1 MPKRVPTTELQR
13 IEHALLR
20 HPGGL
25 SLLQLQKELRGSIS
39 RRTLSRRISTLLAAG
54 RIHRRGEARSTRY
67 VHAGAAGVLTP
78 HAPEQ
83 VSARAADQTVVAPA
97 GKIEIAGQKPEIAG
111 KFETPEGVVTI
122 ELSSVARDLLDYVTR
137 PPAARTPRG
146 YERRFLDD
154 YVPNKTAYVPDKTK
168 VHLHRIGKPIAA
180 ERAAGTFAR
189 DILSRFLIDL
199 SWASS
204 RLEGNTYS
212 RLDTERLIQFGQ
224 EAEGKDAKETQ
235 MILNHKAAIELIVED
250 NTDDIGINRFTL
262 LNLHALLSE
271 NLMADPEA
279 SGRLRRRP
287 VNVGGSL
294 YTPPAIP
301 QVIEECFSI
310 ILQKASAIGDP
321 FERAFFLMVQLPYLQ
336 PFEDGN
342 KRVSRLAANIP
353 LIRADLCPL
362 SFVDVPERAYI
373 AGTLAVYEMTRVE
386 LLRDV
391 FVWAY
396 ERSCERYVVVRD
408 SVAEPDRFRMRYRD
422 ALTEVIGQVVRTKQ
436 QPSADNVRALAQGIV
451 AASDLGKFVKLT
463 VQELQRLSEFNISRY
478 RLRLAEYRA
487 WFNATHEM
495 SATIGLK
502 AK

>member
-1 MPKRVPTTELQR
+1 MPKRVTTIELQR
-13 IEHALLR
+13 IEDALLR
-20 HPGGL
+20 YPEGM
-25 SLLQLQKELRGSIS
+25 SLLQLQRELGGSIS
-39 RRTLSRRISTLLAAG
+39 RRTLSRRLSALLKAA
-54 RIHRRGEARSTRY
+54 RIHRRGDARSTRY
-67 VHAGAAGVLTP
+67 VHGAGGAPAP
-78 HAPEQ
+78 HTPEQ
-83 VSARAADQTVVAPA
+83 PFARAGDHTIQVP
-97 GKIEIAGQKPEIAG
+97 GGSIEIAGQKPDLPG
-111 KFETPEGVVTI
+111 QFETPEGIVTI
-122 ELSSVARDLLDYVTR
+122 ALSPAARDILAYVNR

-146 YERRFLDD
+146 YERQFLDD
-154 YVPNKTAYVPDKTK
+154 YVPNKTAYIPDKTK
-168 VHLHRIGKPIAA
+168 VHLHRIGKPITAD
-180 ERAAGTFAR
+180 RAGGTFAR

-235 MILNHKAAIELIVED
+235 MILNHKAAIELLVED

-279 SGRLRRRP
+279 SGRLRRRL
-287 VNVGGSL
+287 VNIGGSV

-301 QVIEECFSI
+301 QVIEECFSKM
-310 ILQKASAIGDP
+310 LQKASAIGDP
-321 FERAFFLMVQLPYLQ
+321 FERAFFIMVQLPYLQ
-336 PFEDGN
+336 PFEDVN

-373 AGTLAVYEMTRVE
+373 AGTLGVYEINRVE

-396 ERSCERYVVVRD
+396 DRSCQRYVVVRD
-408 SVAEPDRFRMRYRD
+408 SVAEPDRFRMRYRE
-422 ALTEVIGQVVRTKQ
+422 ALTEVISRIIRAKQ
-436 QPSADNVRALAQGIV
+436 QPSADNIRALAQGAVDAQDIP
-451 AASDLGKFVKLT
+451 KFVELT
-463 VQELQRLSEFNISRY
+463 SQEFQRLSEFNIARY

-487 WFNATHEM
+487 WYNALHD
-495 SATIGLK
+495 AG
-502 AK
+502 APPGRVAN

>member
-1 MPKRVPTTELQR
+1 MPKRVTSTELQR
-13 IEHALLR
+13 IEDALLR

-25 SLLQLQKELRGSIS
+25 SLLQLQKELRGSVS
-39 RRTLSRRISTLLAAG
+39 RRTLSRRISALLAVG
-54 RIHRRGEARSTRY
+54 RIHRRGDARSTRY
-67 VHAGAAGVLTP
+67 LHGAAGAPAP
-78 HAPEQ
+78 HAPEPASERGADHTIV
-83 VSARAADQTVVAPA
+83 VSA
-97 GKIEIAGQKPEIAG
+97 GEIAGQKPEVAG
-111 KFETPEGVVTI
+111 RFETPEGVVTI
-122 ELSSVARDLLDYVTR
+122 GLSSIARNILAYVSR
-137 PPAARTPRG
+137 PPAARTPQG

-154 YVPNKTAYVPDKTK
+154 YVPNKTAYIPDRTK
-168 VHLHRIGKPIAA
+168 VHLHRIGKPIVAD
-180 ERAAGTFAR
+180 RAAGTFAR

-235 MILNHKAAIELIVED
+235 MILNHKAAIELLVDE

-287 VNVGGSL
+287 VNVGGSV
-294 YTPPAIP
+294 YTPPAVP
-301 QVIEECFSI
+301 QMIEECFSI
-310 ILQKASAIGDP
+310 TLQKAGAIGDP
-321 FERAFFLMVQLPYLQ
+321 FERAFFLMAQLPYLQ
-336 PFEDGN
+336 PFEDVN

-362 SFVDVPERAYI
+362 SFVDVPERAYV
-373 AGTLAVYEMTRVE
+373 AGTLAIYEMTRVE

-396 ERSCERYVVVRD
+396 ERSCQRYVVVRD
-408 SVAEPDRFRMRYRD
+408 SVAEPDRFRMRYRE
-422 ALTEVIGQVVRTKQ
+422 ALTEVIGQIVRTKQ
-436 QPSADNVRALAQGIV
+436 QPSAANVRALAQDIID
-451 AASDLGKFVKLT
+451 ASDLENFVGLT
-463 VQELQRLSEFNISRY
+463 AYSGRS
-478 RLRLAEYRA
+478 
-487 WFNATHEM
+487 
-495 SATIGLK
+495 
-502 AK
+502 

>member
-1 MPKRVPTTELQR
+1 MPKRVTTTELQR
-13 IEHALLR
+13 IEDVLLR
-20 HPGGL
+20 HSEGL
-25 SLLQLQKELRGSIS
+25 SLLQLQKELRSSIS
-39 RRTLSRRISTLLAAG
+39 RRTLSRRISALLDAG
-54 RIHRRGEARSTRY
+54 RIHRRGDARSTRY
-67 VHAGAAGVLTP
+67 VHGAAGSPAP

-83 VSARAADQTVVAPA
+83 PSARGADHTIVVPA
-97 GKIEIAGQKPEIAG
+97 GHIEITGQ
-111 KFETPEGVVTI
+111 FETPEGVVTI
-122 ELSSVARDLLDYVTR
+122 ELSPVARDTLAYVNR

-146 YERRFLDD
+146 YERGFLDD

-180 ERAAGTFAR
+180 DRAEGTFAR

-235 MILNHKAAIELIVED
+235 MILNHKAAIELLVED
-250 NTDDIGINRFTL
+250 NADIGINRFTL

-279 SGRLRRRP
+279 SGHLRRRP
-287 VNVGGSL
+287 VSIGGSV

-301 QVIEECFSI
+301 QVIEECFST
-310 ILQKASAIGDP
+310 ILQKARAIGDP
-321 FERAFFLMVQLPYLQ
+321 FERTFFLMVQLPYLR
-336 PFEDGN
+336 PFEDVN

-353 LIRADLCPL
+353 LIGADLCPL
-362 SFVDVPERAYI
+362 SFIDVPERAYI
-373 AGTLAVYEMTRVE
+373 AGTLAVYETTRVE

-396 ERSCERYVVVRD
+396 ERSCQRYVVIRD

-422 ALTEVIGQVVRTKQ
+422 ALTEVIGQIVRARQ
-436 QPSADNVRALAQGIV
+436 EPSEDGVRALAKGIV
-451 AASDLGKFVKLT
+451 AASDLEKFVELT
-463 VQELQRLSEFNISRY
+463 VQEFRRLSEFNIARY
-478 RLRLAEYRA
+478 RLRLSEYWA
-487 WFNATHEM
+487 WFNATHD
-495 SATIGLK
+495 TTTRPR
-502 AK
+502 

>member
-1 MPKRVPTTELQR
+1 MPKRVTTTEYQR
-13 IEHALLR
+13 IEDALLR

-25 SLLQLQKELRGSIS
+25 SLLQLQRELRGSIS
-39 RRTLSRRISTLLAAG
+39 RRTLSRRVSALLTAG
-54 RIHRRGEARSTRY
+54 RIHRRGDARSTRY
-67 VHAGAAGVLTP
+67 VHGEARAPAP
-78 HAPEQ
+78 HAPERA
-83 VSARAADQTVVAPA
+83 SARGADHTVVVPA
-97 GKIEIAGQKPEIAG
+97 GNVAIAGEKPETAG
-111 KFETPEGVVTI
+111 EFETPEGVVTI
-122 ELSSVARDLLDYVTR
+122 ELSSVARDVLAYVSR

-154 YVPNKTAYVPDKTK
+154 YVPNKTTYIPDKTK
-168 VHLHRIGKPIAA
+168 VHLHTIGKPIEAQ
-180 ERAAGTFAR
+180 RAAGTFAR

-235 MILNHKAAIELIVED
+235 MILNHKAAIELLVEE
-250 NTDDIGINRFTL
+250 NSDDIGINRFTL

-279 SGRLRRRP
+279 SGLLRRRP
-287 VNVGGSL
+287 VNIGGSV

-301 QVIEECFSI
+301 QVIEECFSV
-310 ILQKASAIGDP
+310 ILQKARAIGDP
-321 FERAFFLMVQLPYLQ
+321 FEKALFLMVQLPYLQ
-336 PFEDGN
+336 PFEDVN

-373 AGTLAVYEMTRVE
+373 AATLAVYEMTRVD

-396 ERSCERYVVVRD
+396 ERSAQRYVVVRD
-408 SVAEPDRFRMRYRD
+408 SVAEPDRFRMRYRE
-422 ALTEVIGQVVRTKQ
+422 ALTEVIGHIVRAKQKPSVV
-436 QPSADNVRALAQGIV
+436 NIRALAQGIV
-451 AASDLGKFVKLT
+451 GASDVEKFVELT
-463 VQELQRLSEFNISRY
+463 IQEFKRLSEFNIARY
-478 RLRLAEYRA
+478 RIRLSEYRA
-487 WFNATHEM
+487 WFTATHDA
-495 SATIGLK
+495 SAFANLK

>member
-1 MPKRVPTTELQR
+1 MPKRVTSAELQR
-13 IEHALLR
+13 IEDAFLG
-20 HPGGL
+20 HPAGL

-39 RRTLSRRISTLLAAG
+39 RRTLSRRISTLLTAG

-67 VHAGAAGVLTP
+67 VHGDAVGAPAP
-78 HAPEQ
+78 YAPEQ
-83 VSARAADQTVVAPA
+83 ASVRGADRTVVAPT
-97 GKIEIAGQKPEIAG
+97 GKIGIAAQKPEIAG
-111 KFETPEGVVTI
+111 QFETPEGVVTI
-122 ELSSVARDLLDYVTR
+122 ELSSVARDILDYVNR

-146 YERRFLDD
+146 YERQFLDD
-154 YVPNKTAYVPDKTK
+154 YVPNETVYIPDKTK
-168 VHLHRIGKPIAA
+168 VHLHTIGRPIVA

-189 DILSRFLIDL
+189 DILSRFLVDL

-212 RLDTERLIQFGQ
+212 RLDTERLIRFGQ

-235 MILNHKAAIELIVED
+235 MILNHKVAIEFLVKEP
-250 NTDDIGINRFTL
+250 TDDIGINRFTL

-287 VNVGGSL
+287 VNVGGSV
-294 YTPPAIP
+294 YTPSAIP
-301 QVIEECFSI
+301 QVIDECFAM
-310 ILQKASAIGDP
+310 ILQKAKAIGDS

-336 PFEDGN
+336 PFEDVN
-342 KRVSRLAANIP
+342 ERVSRLAANIP

-373 AGTLAVYEMTRVE
+373 AGTLAVYETTRVE

-396 ERSCERYVVVRD
+396 ERSCQRYVVVRD
-408 SVAEPDRFRMRYRD
+408 SVAEPDRFRMRYRET
-422 ALTEVIGQVVRTKQ
+422 LSEVVGQIVRAKQ
-436 QPSADNVRALAQGIV
+436 QPSVDNVRALARGIV
-451 AASDLGKFVKLT
+451 DAADAEKFVELT
-463 VQELQRLSEFNISRY
+463 IEEFQRLSEFNIARY
-478 RLRLAEYRA
+478 RLRLSEYWT
-487 WFNATHEM
+487 WFNATHGM
-495 SATIGLK
+495 SAATG
-502 AK
+502 

>member
-1 MPKRVPTTELQR
+1 MPKRVSTTEFQR
-13 IEHALLR
+13 IEDALIR

-25 SLLQLQKELRGSIS
+25 SLLQLKKELRGSMS
-39 RRTLSRRISTLLAAG
+39 RRTLSRRLSALLTAG
-54 RIHRRGEARSTRY
+54 RIHRRGDARSTRY
-67 VHAGAAGVLTP
+67 VHGGAS
-78 HAPEQ
+78 AP
-83 VSARAADQTVVAPA
+83 APRTPA
-97 GKIEIAGQKPEIAG
+97 GKLEIAGQKPEIAG
-111 KFETPEGVVTI
+111 QFETPEGVVTI
-122 ELSSVARDLLDYVTR
+122 ELSKVARDILAYVNR

-146 YERRFLDD
+146 YERQFLDS
-154 YVPNKTAYVPDKTK
+154 YVPNKTAYIPEKTK
-168 VHLHRIGKPIAA
+168 VHLHTIGKPIVAQ
-180 ERAAGTFAR
+180 RAAGTFAR

-224 EAEGKDAKETQ
+224 EAQGKDAKETQ
-235 MILNHKAAIELIVED
+235 MILNHKAAIELLVEE
-250 NTDDIGINRFTL
+250 NTDDIGVNGFTL

-287 VNVGGSL
+287 VNIGGSV

-301 QVIEECFSI
+301 QVIEECFSM
-310 ILQKASAIGDP
+310 ILQKGRAIGDP
-321 FERAFFLMVQLPYLQ
+321 FEQALFLMVHLPYLQ
-336 PFEDGN
+336 PFEDVN

-362 SFVDVPERAYI
+362 SFVDVPEHAYV

-396 ERSCERYVVVRD
+396 ERSSQRYVIVRD
-408 SVAEPDRFRMRYRD
+408 SVAEPDRFRMRYRE
-422 ALTEVIGQVVRTKQ
+422 ALTEVIGQIVRTKQ
-436 QPSADNVRALAQGIV
+436 RPSPVNIRTLSQSIV
-451 AASDLGKFVKLT
+451 DASDVERFVELT
-463 VQELQRLSEFNISRY
+463 ILELKRLSEFNIARY
-478 RLRLAEYRA
+478 RIRLSEYQA
-487 WFNATHEM
+487 WFNETRDTGAT
-495 SATIGLK
+495 SDNLK
-502 AK
+502 AR

>member
-1 MPKRVPTTELQR
+1 M
-13 IEHALLR
+13 
-20 HPGGL
+20 
-25 SLLQLQKELRGSIS
+25 QLQKELSGSLS
-39 RRTLSRRISTLLAAG
+39 RRTLSRRISALLAAD

-67 VHAGAAGVLTP
+67 MHGP
-78 HAPEQ
+78 
-83 VSARAADQTVVAPA
+83 APA
-97 GKIEIAGQKPEIAG
+97 VQGPRRVEREGRASDAQPTAVAIAPVSKASESAGQ
-111 KFETPEGVVTI
+111 FETPDGVVTT
-122 ELSSVARDLLDYVTR
+122 ELSPVARDILDYVSR
-137 PPAARTPRG
+137 PAAARAPCG
-146 YERRFLDD
+146 YERRLLGD
-154 YVPNKTAYVPDKTK
+154 YVPNETAYIPDKTK
-168 VHLHRIGKPIAA
+168 VHLHKIGKPIVA

-189 DILSRFLIDL
+189 DILGRLLIDL

-235 MILNHKAAIELIVED
+235 MILNHKTAIELIVQGNADEV
-250 NTDDIGINRFTL
+250 GINPFTL

-287 VNVGGSL
+287 VDVSGTV
-294 YTPPAIP
+294 YTPLAIP
-301 QVIEECFSI
+301 QVIEECFTQ
-310 ILQKASAIGDP
+310 ILTKARAIGDP

-336 PFEDGN
+336 PFEDVN

-373 AGTLAVYEMTRVE
+373 AGTMGVYEMTRVE

-396 ERSCERYVVVRD
+396 ERSCQRYVVIRD
-408 SVAEPDRFRMRYRD
+408 SVAEPDRFRMRYRE
-422 ALTEVIGQVVRTKQ
+422 ALVEVVSQIVREKKQ
-436 QPSADNVRALAQGIV
+436 PTVDEIRALAERAV
-451 AASDLGKFVKLT
+451 EPRDVPRFVDLA
-463 VQELQRLSEFNISRY
+463 VQDFQRLTEFNIARY
-478 RLRLAEYRA
+478 RLRPSEYYD
-487 WFNATHEM
+487 WFNA
-495 SATIGLK
+495 LQN